1 MSAAEKG
8 EIEYSGLELAIIQSL
23 REGERATL
31 SVLMISGSDGVS
43 GDTRVDVHLKDGVL
57 QCKLDSET
65 NTIMQCTDPATGG
78 VLPPEPNVVYM

>member
-8 EIEYSGLELAIIQSL
+8 EIQYSGLELAIIQSL

-43 GDTRVDVHLKDGVL
+43 GDTRVDVHLKDL
-57 QCKLDSET
+57 SL
-65 NTIMQCTDPATGG
+65 IHI
-78 VLPPEPNVVYM
+78 